1 MNGALEANWYSRLR
15 IAYFCRVE
23 YTLKKSLGQHFLKD
37 EKICLSIVDAIPNC
51 ERLVEVG
58 PGAGAIT
65 KYILQK
71 PALDFKAVELDDEK
85 VAYLETTYPAIKGK
99 IVHESILDCAPPFEE
114 TFTVVGNFP
123 YNISSQILFRVLEWK
138 DQVPVMVG
146 MFQKEVAQRIASKS
160 GSKVYGILSVLM
172 QTFFDIEYLFDVPP
186 GCFKPPP
193 KVMSGVIRLTHK
205 TGYSPVHDKK
215 KYKQLVKAAFNQ
227 RRKTLRNAL
236 KGTLEPTALLD
247 PMMEK
252 RAEQLSIED
261 FLYLHKTYQ

>member
-1 MNGALEANWYSRLR
+1 
-15 IAYFCRVE
+15 
-23 YTLKKSLGQHFLKD
+23 
-37 EKICLSIVDAIPNC
+37 
-51 ERLVEVG
+51 
-58 PGAGAIT
+58 
-65 KYILQK
+65 
-71 PALDFKAVELDDEK
+71 
-85 VAYLETTYPAIKGK
+85 
-99 IVHESILDCAPPFEE
+99 
-114 TFTVVGNFP
+114 
-123 YNISSQILFRVLEWK
+123 
-138 DQVPVMVG
+138 

-205 TGYSPVHDKK
+205 TGDSPVHDKK

-236 KGTLEPTALLD
+236 KGTLEPSALLD

>member
-1 MNGALEANWYSRLR
+1 MQ
-15 IAYFCRVE
+15 
-23 YTLKKSLGQHFLKD
+23 YTLKKSLGQHFLHD
-37 EKICLSIVDAIPNC
+37 EQMCKKIVAQINHSSGM
-51 ERLVEVG
+51 RLVEIG
-58 PGAGAIT
+58 PGGGAIT
-65 KYILQK
+65 KYLLNWKDI
-71 PALDFKAVELDDEK
+71 ELKLIEVDDEK
-85 VAYLETTYPAIKGK
+85 VDYLKHTYPQLEDK
-99 IVHESILDCAPPFEE
+99 IIHQDVLKASKPFDTNFSII
-114 TFTVVGNFP
+114 GNFP
-123 YNISSQILFRVLEWK
+123 YNISSQILFHVLDHK
-138 DQVPVMVG
+138 DQVTELVG

-205 TGYSPVHDKK
+205 TGDSPVHDKK